1 MITFSY
7 KSCHDC
13 FVCQRFDHS
22 DSRHV
27 RVRTMTVH
35 MYNNYYQHC
44 DVYGIGATSGS
55 NIFMESNYFEAV
67 KRPIMSSLQ
76 GTDQLYYLR

>member
-7 KSCHDC
+7 KSC
-13 FVCQRFDHS
+13 
-22 DSRHV
+22 
-27 RVRTMTVH
+27 
-35 MYNNYYQHC
+35 
-44 DVYGIGATSGS
+44 SGS

-76 GTDQLYYLR
+76 GTDIKGSKGLSLVKMEV